1 MVRFI
6 KGDKNLIKDLSK
18 FIGSINKHPEKNIGY
33 LGEETIEIEESLR
46 EDFTEED
53 MEKAFILAY
62 EDNELVGVL
71 GIDIDEEK
79 GVGEAL
85 GPFIESDNYKGMEME
100 LFIEINKVLSPSIKR
115 INMYFHKDNKMCR
128 ELSEKLLGE
137 YLKDIYYM
145 SLHKEKFK
153 EIANEEGKEL
163 REEDYN
169 DFIKLHKDIFKDSYY
184 NGKDIINRLNKNR
197 KIFVLKDEVL
207 RGYIYVEYKE
217 KFKEGTVEFIG
228 VKEELRGKGIGKKL
242 LSLGVNWLFSKK
254 NLESIKLTTSID
266 NKAFYLYKSLG
277 FNVEKTLSYY
287 KINRE
292 NINLLKE

>member
-18 FIGSINKHPEKNIGY
+18 FIGNINKHPEKNIGY

-62 EDNELVGVL
+62 ENNKLAGTL

-85 GPFIESDNYKGMEME
+85 GPFIEGNNYKGMEKR
-100 LFIEINKVLSPSIKR
+100 LFIEINKILPLSIKR
-115 INMYFHKDNKMCR
+115 INMYFNKENIMCKD
-128 ELSEKLLGE
+128 LSEMLLGE
-137 YLKDIYYM
+137 HLQDIYYM
-145 SLHKEKFK
+145 SLSKEDFK
-153 EIANEEGKEL
+153 IMDNGKGREL
-163 REEDYN
+163 EKEDYD
-169 DFIKLHKDIFKDSYY
+169 DFIKLHESFFKNSYY
-184 NGKDIINRLNKNR
+184 SGKDIINRLNENK

-207 RGYIYVEYKE
+207 RGYIYVEYKA

-254 NLESIKLTTSID
+254 NLENIKLTTSID

-277 FNVEKTLSYY
+277 FNIEKILSYY

-292 NINLLKE
+292 NVKLLKE

>member
-1 MVRFI
+1 MISFI

-18 FIGSINKHPEKNIGY
+18 FIGNINKHPEKNIGY

-62 EDNELVGVL
+62 ENNKLAGTL

-85 GPFIESDNYKGMEME
+85 GPFIEGNNYKGMEKR
-100 LFIEINKVLSPSIKR
+100 LFIEINKILPLSIKR
-115 INMYFHKDNKMCR
+115 INMYFNKENIMCKD
-128 ELSEKLLGE
+128 LSGMLLGE
-137 YLKDIYYM
+137 HLQDIYYM
-145 SLHKEKFK
+145 SLSKEDFK
-153 EIANEEGKEL
+153 IMDNGKE
-163 REEDYN
+163 RELEKEDYD
-169 DFIKLHKDIFKDSYY
+169 DFIKLHESFFKDSYY
-184 NGKDIINRLNKNR
+184 SGKDIINRLNENK

-207 RGYIYVEYKE
+207 RGYICVEYKE
-217 KFKEGTVEFIG
+217 KFKEGIVEFIG

-242 LSLGVNWLFSKK
+242 LSLGVDWLFSKK
-254 NLESIKLTTSID
+254 NLENIRLTTSID

-277 FNVEKTLSYY
+277 FNIEKTLSYY

-292 NINLLKE
+292 NIKLLKE